1 MEVRMEYVKF
11 GTTDYRVSRIGL
23 GCMSMS
29 GCYGAQDDDEC
40 VRTIHRA
47 LELGVNFLDTSHSY
61 GEGHN
66 QELIGRALKG
76 RRNQV
81 VIHSKTGSPR
91 TKKGDAINRGGGSAD
106 HLRKTCEESLQRLG
120 TDHLDILCMSRV
132 DKNVPIEE
140 SVGAMAKM
148 VEEGKTRHIALS
160 EASPESIRRAWAV
173 HPIVS
178 LQIEYS
184 LFSRDAEEF
193 GNLDAVKSRGMSLMA
208 YSPLGKGILSG
219 AFLHESDL
227 PAGDRRLET
236 PRFQG
241 SNMERNAKLIARLK
255 AIAQEKG
262 ASLPALALAWLL
274 AQGKEVIPIPS
285 SKSRDHLED
294 NRSALEIKLSPDD
307 LARINAIVP
316 AGAAA
321 GTRYPEQQ
329 MSRLNV

>member
-1 MEVRMEYVKF
+1 VNYVKF
-11 GTTDYRVSRIGL
+11 GTTDYRVSRMGL

-29 GCYGAQDDDEC
+29 GCYGAQDNDEC
-40 VRTIHRA
+40 IRTIHRA

-76 RRNQV
+76 KRDKV

-91 TKKGDAINRGGGSAD
+91 SKAGDPVNRGGGSEAY
-106 HLRKTCEESLQRLG
+106 LRKTCEESLARLG

-132 DKNVPIEE
+132 DRDVPIEE

-148 VEEGKTRHIALS
+148 VQEGKTRHIALS
-160 EASPESIRRAWAV
+160 EASPESIRRAWTV

-184 LFSRDAEEF
+184 LFSRDPEEF
-193 GNLDAVKSRGMSLMA
+193 GNLDAVRQRGMSLMA

-219 AFLHESDL
+219 AFHSEGDL
-227 PAGDRRLET
+227 PADDRRHEQ

-241 SNMERNAKLIARLK
+241 DNIVRNAQIIARLQG
-255 AIAQEKG
+255 IAREKG
-262 ASLPALALAWLL
+262 VSMAALALAWLL
-274 AQGKEVIPIPS
+274 HQGKEVIPIPS
-285 SKSRDHLED
+285 SKSRVHLED
-294 NRSALEIKLSPDD
+294 NLRALDIKLSDDD
-307 LARINAIVP
+307 LKRIAAICPV
-316 AGAAA
+316 GAAA
-321 GTRYPEQQ
+321 GTRYPQSQ
-329 MSRLNV
+329 MSRVNV